1 MSTNDGSL
9 TKTIGN
15 MYRTDLETDV
25 KKIAATFG
33 FGYVNLKG
41 AYIQNDVLSFFS
53 QEEVIKYSAI
63 PIEYKDNT
71 LTIGITDP
79 EKDFEAFFNTL
90 KKQYL
95 LVKINIVLIS
105 KPSYAEFLSRYSK
118 LIKKVPF
125 NVNENIVDLTNV
137 EILKTFEELQEKLQV
152 TPVQDLLKVILF
164 MGFESKASDIHIEPR
179 ENDTYVRYR
188 LDGTLHHVATLT
200 AKQYKYVLSQVELQ
214 SELKLNAKIP
224 QGGRFSLNYNDIEL
238 GVRIETMPT
247 MYGDDIVIRLFSAQT
262 TTLQISDLGLGAY
275 DQPKL
280 DNALNRPHGMILIV
294 GPTGSGKTTTIYAI
308 LNKLNTESV
317 KIITL
322 EDPVEYT
329 LVGAV
334 QSQINEGESFFERL
348 KAVLRED
355 PDIIMVGEIRDE
367 NTAGVAIQAA
377 LTGHLMVS
385 TLHANDA
392 VTAIS
397 RYINLVNEPSL
408 FAASANLIIAQ
419 RLVRIICPDCR
430 KEYQPTP
437 FEVGE
442 INRIVSALPEALRPI
457 EPYKF
462 TVGAGCEKCK
472 NLGFKGRIGIFEILE
487 MNKDIQILIS
497 EGANIFNVREKA
509 IESGMITMEQDGL
522 LKSLAGVTTISE
534 VLRVIKE

>member
-1 MSTNDGSL
+1 MNNNDNSL
-9 TKTIGN
+9 TKTIGSL
-15 MYRTDLETDV
+15 YRTDLEEAV
-25 KKIAATFG
+25 KAKAADIG
-33 FGYVNLKG
+33 FGYVYLKG

-53 QEEVIKYSAI
+53 REEVIKYSAF
-63 PIEYKDNT
+63 PIDYNENI
-71 LTIGITDP
+71 LTVAITDA
-79 EKDFEAFFNTL
+79 EKDFEEFFKEL

-95 LVKINIVLIS
+95 LIQINIVLIS
-105 KPSYAEFLSRYSK
+105 EPSFVEFLSRYK
-118 LIKKVPF
+118 NIEKKVPF
-125 NVNENIVDLTNV
+125 DKDDNIVDLTN
-137 EILKTFEELQEKLQV
+137 IATIKSFDELQAKLQA
-152 TPVQDLLKVILF
+152 TPVQELLKVILF
-164 MGFESKASDIHIEPR
+164 MAFESKASDIHVEPR
-179 ENDTYVRYR
+179 EGDTYIRYR
-188 LDGTLHHVATLT
+188 LDGTLHHVATLN

-224 QGGRFSLNYNDIEL
+224 QGGRFALNYNDTEL

-262 TTLQISDLGLGAY
+262 TTLDISDLGLGAY

-280 DNALNRPHGMILIV
+280 ENALNRPHGMILIV

-308 LNKLNTESV
+308 LNRLNTESV

-355 PDIIMVGEIRDE
+355 PDIIMVGEIRDG
-367 NTAGVAIQAA
+367 NTASVAIQAA

-397 RYINLVNEPSL
+397 RYIDLVNEPSL
-408 FAASANLIIAQ
+408 FAASTNLIIAQ

-430 KEYQPTP
+430 KEYIPTP
-437 FEVGE
+437 FEDGE
-442 INRIVSALPEALRPI
+442 ITRIVSSLPEELKPI
-457 EPYKF
+457 APYKF
-462 TVGAGCEKCK
+462 TIGAGCDKCK

-487 MNKDIQILIS
+487 MKRDIQILIS
-497 EGANIFNVREKA
+497 EGANIFSVREKA
-509 IESGMITMEQDGL
+509 IESGMVTMEQDGL
-522 LKSLAGVTTISE
+522 LKSLSGVTTIGE